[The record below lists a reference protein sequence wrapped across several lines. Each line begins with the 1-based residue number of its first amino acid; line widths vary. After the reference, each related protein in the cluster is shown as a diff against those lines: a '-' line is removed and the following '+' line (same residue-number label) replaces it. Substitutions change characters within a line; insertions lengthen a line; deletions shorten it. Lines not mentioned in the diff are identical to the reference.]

1 MLIIGERIKAA
12 RKSAGYSQEKAEE
25 EIHVS
30 RETLSKWER
39 GVTSPSVDDLVR
51 VSKAFK
57 CDFGYLVGEYEE
69 RTRPVT
75 DIRAE
80 TGLSTKAI
88 EILKILNKYSE
99 GEELRIISD
108 MIVFTVKDAVVKE
121 FTGDESEE
129 SKEVE
134 NILGDTFFQA
144 LNNLIYQFKLLPVDG
159 LQKAGYMALFQR
171 LFNDFIEEQLK
182 KPLPIDSDFLTE
194 A

>member
-1 MLIIGERIKAA
+1 MLDAVGIGKRITAARESAGFSKAA
-12 RKSAGYSQEKAEE
+12 AEKVLL
-25 EIHVS
+25 IS
-30 RETLSKWER
+30 RQTLTAWEK
-39 GVTSPSVDDLVR
+39 GDTSPGINDLSRLCR
-51 VSKAFK
+51 VFD
-57 CDFGYLVGEYEE
+57 CDFGYIIGEYEE

-80 TGLSTKAI
+80 TGLSPQAI
-88 EILKILNKYSE
+88 EALKILNKYSE

-121 FTGDESEE
+121 FAGDEREK

-159 LQKAGYMALFQR
+159 LQKAGYMVLFQR

-182 KPLPIDSDFLTE
+182 KPLPIDRE
-194 A
+194 